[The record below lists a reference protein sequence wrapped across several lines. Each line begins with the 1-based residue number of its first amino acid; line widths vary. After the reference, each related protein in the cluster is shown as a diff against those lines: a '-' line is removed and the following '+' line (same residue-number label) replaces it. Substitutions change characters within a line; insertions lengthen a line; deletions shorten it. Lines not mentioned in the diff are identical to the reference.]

1 MMQVLCSL
9 VNAFYTIGLN
19 DSKCMCGTFWIIMWF
34 WHILTFLYNHPY
46 LGVVYTL
53 HQQLQVSGILQ
64 SGHGGTQQE
73 KAIHDTTR
81 SRPFGSS
88 ESGNP
93 GCGFSGLA
101 WRFGIDGVPD
111 PKEIDRPVILAALS
125 CLHRNWQVQVNLKV
139 MCVCVCVCVEND
151 RLAITSYLRWI

>member
-1 MMQVLCSL
+1 MAGFGTAKHRFTFFWCKSFVSWWMLSTL
-9 VNAFYTIGLN
+9 GLNAF
-19 DSKCMCGTFWIIMWF
+19 MCDTFWIMMWF
-34 WHILTFLYNHPY
+34 WHILTFLYNHLY

-53 HQQLQVSGILQ
+53 HQQRQVSGILQ
-64 SGHGGTQQE
+64 PGHGGTQQE
-73 KAIHDTTR
+73 KAI
-81 SRPFGSS
+81 GSS

-139 MCVCVCVCVEND
+139 MCVCVCVEND